1 MDINK
6 LTSKTRKAAE
16 DFNMISAGDKIAV
29 GLSGGKDSVT
39 LLKILSELKRYYPE
53 KFELIAITVDLA
65 FKNSPTDYTPLKEL
79 CKSLGVP
86 FYLVKTEIGEI
97 VFDVRKEPNPCSLC
111 SKMRKGALYNKA
123 AELGADKVALGHH
136 ADDLTDTFLLSMFY
150 EGRLSTFPP
159 KLKLEKTGI
168 TVIRPMI
175 YLRECEISSYA
186 KANLPIVKSECPAN
200 KHTKREEVKTIVKD
214 LNKQIPGVRRMIFT
228 ALTHPKR
235 YNLFDKFV
243 KDACKDN

>member
-6 LTSKTRKAAE
+6 LASKTRKAAE

-65 FKNSPTDYTPLKEL
+65 FKNSPTNYTPLEEL

-136 ADDLTDTFLLSMFY
+136 ADDLTDTFYSLCFMKAGF
-150 EGRLSTFPP
+150 RPFP
-159 KLKLEKTGI
+159 
-168 TVIRPMI
+168 R
-175 YLRECEISSYA
+175 
-186 KANLPIVKSECPAN
+186 N
-200 KHTKREEVKTIVKD
+200 
-214 LNKQIPGVRRMIFT
+214 
-228 ALTHPKR
+228 
-235 YNLFDKFV
+235 
-243 KDACKDN
+243 